1 MQIIDWE
8 IDKLIS
14 AEYNPRKLSEE
25 QKQTIKDSINRFG
38 LVDPVIVN
46 TNKDRF
52 GIIIGGHQRTK
63 VARELGFEK
72 MPCVE
77 LDLTLDQEKELNVRL
92 NKNTGDF
99 DKDLL
104 VEFFDQEDLV
114 EWGFENEYFEDV
126 VTEIDSP
133 DEEDFNG
140 EIPTEPQTVLG
151 DLYELNGHRVHCAS
165 STEIDAVE
173 KLMDGGIIDL
183 IHSDPPYGMGKQK
196 DGVLNDNLYNEEL
209 DQFQMDWINCYKSKT
224 KENGSLYIWG
234 NPKELWRLYFNG
246 GLSEYP
252 DITFKNHIV
261 WDKKNIPGMKSP
273 LMTQYPIVS
282 ESCLFF
288 QFGEQ
293 FRGSIN
299 SEDFIEG
306 FDPVRQYLEDEANKN
321 NITGKKIEQLCG
333 VQMYSHWFTKSQWT
347 LIPLK
352 HYETLQTEYPGSF
365 EKKYIELKN
374 IQKKVHEEYKKTI
387 SEERPFFDNAHEVM
401 TDVWDYKRV
410 FGEDRHG
417 HATPKPT
424 DMMVRVMKS
433 SSRKGEIVA
442 EPFLG
447 SGSTLIS
454 AEICDRKC
462 YGQELD
468 PKYCDVIVKR
478 WVKYMDDNNRKFTVK
493 RNGEDITKNE
503 WLYE

>member
-63 VARELGFEK
+63 VARELGFKK

-104 VEFFDQEDLV
+104 VEFFDQEDLI
-114 EWGFENEYFEDV
+114 EWGFENEYFEDF

-165 STEIDAVE
+165 STEIDAVD
-173 KLMDGGIIDL
+173 KLMDGKKADMVFT
-183 IHSDPPYGMGKQK
+183 DPPYGVSYTNNM
-196 DGVLNDNLYNEEL
+196 N
-209 DQFQMDWINCYKSKT
+209 
-224 KENGSLYIWG
+224 
-234 NPKELWRLYFNG
+234 
-246 GLSEYP
+246 
-252 DITFKNHIV
+252 KNHEVIMNDDV
-261 WDKKNIPGMKSP
+261 LLDFKPILLSFSKKNIHWYIWTS
-273 LMTQYPIVS
+273 
-282 ESCLFF
+282 
-288 QFGEQ
+288 
-293 FRGSIN
+293 
-299 SEDFIEG
+299 
-306 FDPVRQYLEDEANKN
+306 DPVYNKWR
-321 NITGKKIEQLCG
+321 E
-333 VQMYSHWFTKSQWT
+333 MYSDVFKSTVIWSKGGGGIGDLT
-347 LIPLK
+347 GD
-352 HYETLQTEYPGSF
+352 YARNF
-365 EKKYIELKN
+365 EFCLYCQNGRRDLN
-374 IQKKVHEEYKKTI
+374 GT
-387 SEERPFFDNAHEVM
+387 RDGG
-401 TDVWDYKRV
+401 VWDIKKDNGANYV
-410 FGEDRHG
+410 HP
-417 HATPKPT
+417 TQKPVELST
-424 DMMVRVMKS
+424 YAMSKS
-433 SSRKGEIVA
+433 SKTNDLILDL
-442 EPFLG
+442 FLG
-447 SGSTLIS
+447 SGSTLIAS
-454 AEICDRKC
+454 EQTDRKC

-478 WVKYMDDNNRKFTVK
+478 WVKYMDDNNRKFAVK